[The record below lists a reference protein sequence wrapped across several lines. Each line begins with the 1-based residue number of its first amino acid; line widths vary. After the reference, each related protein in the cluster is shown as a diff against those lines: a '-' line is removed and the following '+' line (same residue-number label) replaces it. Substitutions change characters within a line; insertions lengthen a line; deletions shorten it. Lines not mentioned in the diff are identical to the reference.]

1 MLTLVYGSLLMSPAR
16 VLVNPVNTVG
26 TMAGPLG
33 EDLRQV
39 YPQMFAMY
47 QRLCEEDRLN
57 IGQAMLYRTPHKW
70 ILNLPIK
77 RHYRASV
84 RLEALESALRRVAAL
99 YAEQHFTS
107 ISLPAAELT
116 EGEIDNQTLMSLL
129 RAYFGT
135 LPIMVYVH
143 LPADP
148 QLQEARYNITT
159 LTRWLQGT
167 PRHVTFETFWRGI
180 ASIVRRYPQMTTF
193 DTGESF
199 SVVFRRDEQNPRFMS
214 LKLIRGEES
223 TFIPQ
228 TLLRDLWQYV
238 LFAGYAHPRHLPGGL
253 DAVGEMITALLSRLS
268 YMRPVRLQPSDQAAA
283 VGLHYIPPV
292 TRDPLPITAVLD

>member
-1 MLTLVYGSLLMSPAR
+1 MLTMVYGDLLTSPAR

-57 IGQAMLYRTPHKW
+57 IGQVMLYRTSHKW
-70 ILNLPIK
+70 ILNLPVK
-77 RHYRASV
+77 RHYRATV

-99 YAEQHFTS
+99 YAEQHFAS
-107 ISLPAAELT
+107 ISLPAAELA
-116 EGEIDNQTLMSLL
+116 EGEIDDQTLMSLL

-143 LPADP
+143 LPPDP

-159 LTRWLQGT
+159 LMRWLQGT
-167 PRHVTFETFWRGI
+167 PQHVTFETFWRGI
-180 ASIVRRYPQMTTF
+180 ASIVRRHPQMTTF
-193 DTGESF
+193 DTNKPF
-199 SVVFRRDEQNPRFMS
+199 SATFRRDEQNPRLMS
-214 LKLIRGEES
+214 LKLIRDEET

-238 LFAGYAHPRHLPGGL
+238 LFAGYAHPQHLPGGL
-253 DAVGEMITALLSRLS
+253 DTVGDMIVALLSKLS
-268 YMRPVRLQPSDQAAA
+268 YMRPVRLQPSDQTAA

-292 TRDPLPITAVLD
+292 TREPLPITAVLE